1 MNSQEKREI
10 LKSVEAAL
18 SEDGA
23 MLLAYQSPSQEGI
36 TVVTRGIDDATVA
49 AALANL
55 GLYAEDER

>member
-1 MNSQEKREI
+1 MNSQEKEEI

-18 SEDGA
+18 SE
-23 MLLAYQSPSQEGI
+23 
-36 TVVTRGIDDATVA
+36 DDATVA